1 MDMVSC
7 PLALHSHNYA
17 AIILLMS
24 RVCFTRY
31 EAEPNLIRS
40 FDKVVA
46 TFELLCVAKDRS
58 ISSAALPRKVDQILD
73 DALISYDQKRYQ
85 G

>member
-1 MDMVSC
+1 MASC

-31 EAEPNLIRS
+31 EAELNLIRS
-40 FDKVVA
+40 LDKVVA
-46 TFELLCVAKDRS
+46 TFELLCVAKV
-58 ISSAALPRKVDQILD
+58 KVFHL
-73 DALISYDQKRYQ
+73 LLYLEK
-85 G
+85 

>member
-1 MDMVSC
+1 MVSC

-31 EAEPNLIRS
+31 EAELNLIRS
-40 FDKVVA
+40 LDKVVA
-46 TFELLCVAKDRS
+46 TFELLCVAKVNVFH
-58 ISSAALPRKVDQILD
+58 LLLYLEK
-73 DALISYDQKRYQ
+73 
-85 G
+85 

>member
-1 MDMVSC
+1 MVSC

-31 EAEPNLIRS
+31 EAELNLIRS
-40 FDKVVA
+40 LDKVVA
-46 TFELLCVAKDRS
+46 TFELLCVAKV
-58 ISSAALPRKVDQILD
+58 KVFHL
-73 DALISYDQKRYQ
+73 LLYLER
-85 G
+85 

>member
-1 MDMVSC
+1 MVSC

-31 EAEPNLIRS
+31 EAELNLIRS
-40 FDKVVA
+40 LDKVVA
-46 TFELLCVAKDRS
+46 TFELLCVA
-58 ISSAALPRKVDQILD
+58 IVKVFHL
-73 DALISYDQKRYQ
+73 LLYLER
-85 G
+85 

>member
-1 MDMVSC
+1 MVSC

-31 EAEPNLIRS
+31 ETELNLIRS
-40 FDKVVA
+40 LDKVVA
-46 TFELLCVAKDRS
+46 TFELLCVAKV
-58 ISSAALPRKVDQILD
+58 KVFHL
-73 DALISYDQKRYQ
+73 LLYLER
-85 G
+85 

>member
-1 MDMVSC
+1 MVSC

-31 EAEPNLIRS
+31 EAELSLIRS
-40 FDKVVA
+40 LDKVVA
-46 TFELLCVAKDRS
+46 TFELLCVAKV
-58 ISSAALPRKVDQILD
+58 KVFHL
-73 DALISYDQKRYQ
+73 LLYLEK
-85 G
+85 

>member
-1 MDMVSC
+1 MVSC

-31 EAEPNLIRS
+31 EAELNLIRS
-40 FDKVVA
+40 LDKVVA
-46 TFELLCVAKDRS
+46 TFELLCVAKV
-58 ISSAALPRKVDQILD
+58 KVFHL
-73 DALISYDQKRYQ
+73 LLYLEK
-85 G
+85 